1 MTDAQDP
8 FGEGRAAARARRL
21 RSLGIA
27 LALVAFAGLIF
38 VVSIARLSA
47 NAHHG

>member
-1 MTDAQDP
+1 MTDADP
-8 FGEGRAAARARRL
+8 FGEGRTAARARRL

-27 LALVAFAGLIF
+27 LALVAFIVLIF
-38 VVSIARLSA
+38 VVSVARLTA